1 MIHNFYVIS
10 TFLNLKHI
18 SESKMRNCMNYLKY
32 VTFTFLMLSL
42 SGCASFS
49 NNGLDDP
56 RDPLERTNRTIFK
69 FNDTVD
75 RKVLKP
81 LAVGYENVIPETIR
95 KGVSNFFGN
104 LSDLVTTIQHF
115 LQLDLQKTSS
125 SASRF
130 IINST
135 FGILGFRD
143 VASGIGI
150 PKTNEDFGQ
159 TMGTYGVG
167 PGPYLVLP
175 FFGPSSL
182 RDSVGKVVDIIVDPI
197 QTTVKDDSARL
208 AINSLRVVET
218 RASLLSA
225 EQAFEA
231 LAFDRYLGVKNA
243 YLANRK
249 AQIDDN

>member
-1 MIHNFYVIS
+1 
-10 TFLNLKHI
+10 
-18 SESKMRNCMNYLKY
+18 MRNCMNYLKY
-32 VTFTFLMLSL
+32 VTVTFLILSL

-69 FNDTVD
+69 FNDAVD

-81 LAVGYENVIPETIR
+81 LAVGYENVVPETIR

-104 LSDLVTTIQHF
+104 LSDFVTTIQHL
-115 LQLDLQKTSS
+115 LQLDFQKTSS

>member
-1 MIHNFYVIS
+1 
-10 TFLNLKHI
+10 
-18 SESKMRNCMNYLKY
+18 MRNCMNYLKY

-69 FNDTVD
+69 FNDAVD
-75 RKVLKP
+75 RTLLKP

>member
-1 MIHNFYVIS
+1 
-10 TFLNLKHI
+10 
-18 SESKMRNCMNYLKY
+18 MRNCMNYLKY
-32 VTFTFLMLSL
+32 VTVTFLILSL

-69 FNDTVD
+69 FNDAVD

-81 LAVGYENVIPETIR
+81 LAVGYENVVPETIR

>member
-1 MIHNFYVIS
+1 MHNCINF
-10 TFLNLKHI
+10 
-18 SESKMRNCMNYLKY
+18 LKY
-32 VTFTFLMLSL
+32 VAFASVMISL
-42 SGCASFS
+42 SGCASLS
-49 NNGLDDP
+49 NNNLHDP
-56 RDPLERTNRTIFK
+56 RDPLERTNRAIFK
-69 FNDTVD
+69 FNDAVD
-75 RKVLKP
+75 RTVLKP
-81 LAVGYENVIPETIR
+81 LAIGYENVIPETIR

-104 LSDLVTTIQHF
+104 LSDLVTTIQHL
-115 LQLDLQKTSS
+115 LQLDFKKTTS

-130 IINST
+130 ILNST
-135 FGILGFRD
+135 VGILGFRD
-143 VASGIGI
+143 VASEIGI

-175 FFGPSSL
+175 FCGPSSL

-208 AINSLRVVET
+208 AINSLRVLET

-231 LAFDRYLGVKNA
+231 LALDRYLGVKNA

>member
-1 MIHNFYVIS
+1 MQHCINF
-10 TFLNLKHI
+10 
-18 SESKMRNCMNYLKY
+18 LKY
-32 VTFTFLMLSL
+32 FTFSILVSL
-42 SGCASFS
+42 ISGCASFS
-49 NNGLDDP
+49 NNDLYDP
-56 RDPLERTNRTIFK
+56 RDPLEKTNRTIFK
-69 FNDTVD
+69 FNDAVD
-75 RKVLKP
+75 RTVLKP

-104 LSDLVTTIQHF
+104 LSDLVTTIQHL
-115 LQLDLQKTSS
+115 LQLDFEKTTS

-135 FGILGFRD
+135 VGMLGFRD
-143 VASGIGI
+143 VASGMGI

-159 TMGTYGVG
+159 TMGAYGVG

-175 FFGPSSL
+175 FFGPSTL
-182 RDSVGKVVDIIVDPI
+182 RDGVGKVMDILVDPI

-208 AINSLRVVET
+208 ASNSLRVVET

-249 AQIDDN
+249 VQIDDK

>member
-1 MIHNFYVIS
+1 MQHCINF
-10 TFLNLKHI
+10 
-18 SESKMRNCMNYLKY
+18 LKY
-32 VTFTFLMLSL
+32 FTFSILVSL
-42 SGCASFS
+42 ISGCASFS
-49 NNGLDDP
+49 NNDLYDP
-56 RDPLERTNRTIFK
+56 RDPLEKTNRTIFK
-69 FNDTVD
+69 FNDAVD
-75 RKVLKP
+75 RAVLKP

-104 LSDLVTTIQHF
+104 LSDLVTTIQHL
-115 LQLDLQKTSS
+115 LQLDFEKTTS

-135 FGILGFRD
+135 VGMLGFRD
-143 VASGIGI
+143 VASGMGI

-159 TMGTYGVG
+159 TMGAYGVG

-175 FFGPSSL
+175 FFGPSTL
-182 RDSVGKVVDIIVDPI
+182 RDGVGKVMDILVDPI

-208 AINSLRVVET
+208 ASNSLRVVET

-249 AQIDDN
+249 VQIDDK

>member
-1 MIHNFYVIS
+1 MIYDSQSILF
-10 TFLNLKHI
+10 FLDLKQI
-18 SESKMRNCMNYLKY
+18 LGSKMRICINLLKSLIF
-32 VTFTFLMLSL
+32 VFLMFSL
-42 SGCASFS
+42 SGCASLS
-49 NNGLDDP
+49 NSNLNDP

-69 FNDTVD
+69 FNDAVD
-75 RKVLKP
+75 RTVLKP

-104 LSDLVTTIQHF
+104 LSDFVTTIQHL
-115 LQLDLQKTSS
+115 LQFDIKKSTS

-130 IINST
+130 ILNST
-135 FGILGFRD
+135 VGILGFRD
-143 VASGIGI
+143 VASGMGI

-175 FFGPSSL
+175 FFGPSTL
-182 RDSVGKVVDIIVDPI
+182 RDGVGKVMDILVDPI
-197 QTTVKDDSARL
+197 QTSVKDDSARL
-208 AINSLRVVET
+208 ASNLVRVVET

-249 AQIDDN
+249 VQIDDK

>member
-1 MIHNFYVIS
+1 MQHCINF
-10 TFLNLKHI
+10 
-18 SESKMRNCMNYLKY
+18 LKY
-32 VTFTFLMLSL
+32 FTFSILVLL
-42 SGCASFS
+42 ISGCASFS
-49 NNGLDDP
+49 NNDLYDP
-56 RDPLERTNRTIFK
+56 RDPLEKTNRTIFK
-69 FNDTVD
+69 FNDAVD
-75 RKVLKP
+75 RAVLKP

-104 LSDLVTTIQHF
+104 LSDLVTTIQHL
-115 LQLDLQKTSS
+115 LQLDFEKTTS

-135 FGILGFRD
+135 VGMLGFRD
-143 VASGIGI
+143 VASGMGI

-159 TMGTYGVG
+159 TMGAYGVG

-175 FFGPSSL
+175 FFGPSTL
-182 RDSVGKVVDIIVDPI
+182 RDGVGKVMDILVDPI

-208 AINSLRVVET
+208 ASNSLRVVET

-249 AQIDDN
+249 VQIDDK